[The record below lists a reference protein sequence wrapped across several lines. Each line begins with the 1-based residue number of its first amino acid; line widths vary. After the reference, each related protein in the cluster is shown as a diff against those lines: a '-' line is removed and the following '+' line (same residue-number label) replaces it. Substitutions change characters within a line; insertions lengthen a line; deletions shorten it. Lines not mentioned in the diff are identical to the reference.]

1 MMRSLLGLSI
11 IFNNIQVCI
20 IIIFHFNND
29 SIQSYGKATILP
41 HPRSTGHLKLRTT
54 DTKPKPILTLKI
66 KTKRLQT
73 SRDAV
78 KGNFK
83 RRVHIAPA
91 THKRLFCMISVTTK
105 WPRSADS
112 VSNTVRQLQRA
123 ALNDLMT
130 ALLRKFSALIG
141 NSRYKRTVM

>member
-1 MMRSLLGLSI
+1 MVKRQ
-11 IFNNIQVCI
+11 F
-20 IIIFHFNND
+20 
-29 SIQSYGKATILP
+29 YP

-105 WPRSADS
+105 
-112 VSNTVRQLQRA
+112 
-123 ALNDLMT
+123 
-130 ALLRKFSALIG
+130 
-141 NSRYKRTVM
+141 